1 MVAPEA
7 NPIPLRLM
15 ASSDVFI
22 RAFEAVQQR
31 FNLTL
36 DGITPEQLTYRPHA
50 EANSIAWLA
59 WHLTRWQDAQIA
71 RFSEQ
76 DQVWVCGW
84 AEKFARSADPQDTGI
99 GHTSEDVG
107 SLMASGP
114 LLIDYHGA
122 VLDRTLGYL
131 RKASEADLE
140 REYHDAAR
148 NRTDMVS
155 ARLVGVLSDNFQH
168 VGQMAYLRGLLAGAH
183 WGAH

>member
-1 MVAPEA
+1 
-7 NPIPLRLM
+7 M
-15 ASSDVFI
+15 ASSDVFT
-22 RAFEAVQQR
+22 RSFEAVQQR
-31 FNLTL
+31 FKLTL
-36 DGITPEQLTYRPHA
+36 DGITLRELAYRPHV

-71 RFSEQ
+71 RFSES
-76 DQVWVCGW
+76 DQVWVSGW
-84 AEKFARSADPQDTGI
+84 AATFDRPADPRDTGI
-99 GHTSEDVG
+99 GHTSQDVG
-107 SLMASGP
+107 SLVASGP
-114 LLIDYHGA
+114 LLLDYHDA

-131 RKASEADLE
+131 RNATEAELE

-148 NRTDMVS
+148 NRTDRVS